1 MKKSVMFSIFILGLL
16 VFLALF
22 ASFIAPYDPQ
32 YVDVS
37 NKLLSP
43 SSEHLLGTDQ
53 LGRDVF
59 SRLLYGARYS
69 LFLAVVISI
78 LEVVTGFIVGLVVG
92 WYQGKMEGVFLW
104 FTNVLMAFPS
114 FLLSLATVGI
124 LGQGMSNMIIAIVI
138 IEWIYYARIVTNL
151 VISTK
156 QEPYVVSAQIM
167 GMGSFHILKNHI
179 LPFIYKPVLVI
190 LLMNIGN
197 IILMISGFSFLGIG
211 VQPNVSEWGLMLHD
225 ARAYFRVA
233 PWMMIAPGLAIF
245 LTVISF
251 NLFGEYIEE
260 KGEKN
265 GIIHH

>member
-78 LEVVTGFIVGLVVG
+78 LEVVTGFIVGLVAKERRKL
-92 WYQGKMEGVFLW
+92 GKAIKTLVNQRK
-104 FTNVLMAFPS
+104 TPSIFP
-114 FLLSLATVGI
+114 
-124 LGQGMSNMIIAIVI
+124 
-138 IEWIYYARIVTNL
+138 
-151 VISTK
+151 
-156 QEPYVVSAQIM
+156 
-167 GMGSFHILKNHI
+167 
-179 LPFIYKPVLVI
+179 
-190 LLMNIGN
+190 
-197 IILMISGFSFLGIG
+197 
-211 VQPNVSEWGLMLHD
+211 
-225 ARAYFRVA
+225 
-233 PWMMIAPGLAIF
+233 
-245 LTVISF
+245 
-251 NLFGEYIEE
+251 
-260 KGEKN
+260 
-265 GIIHH
+265 

>member
-1 MKKSVMFSIFILGLL
+1 MKKSVIFSIFILGLL
-16 VFLALF
+16 IFLALF

-43 SSEHLLGTDQ
+43 SPQHLLGTDQ

-69 LFLAVVISI
+69 LFLAVAISV

-92 WYQGKMEGVFLW
+92 WYQGKMEGAFLW
-104 FTNVLMAFPS
+104 LTNVLMAFPS

-156 QEPYVVSAQIM
+156 QEPYVISSQIM
-167 GMGSFHILKNHI
+167 GMGSIHILKKHI

-245 LTVISF
+245 LTVISP
-251 NLFGEYIEE
+251 IW
-260 KGEKN
+260 
-265 GIIHH
+265 

>member
-1 MKKSVMFSIFILGLL
+1 
-16 VFLALF
+16 
-22 ASFIAPYDPQ
+22 
-32 YVDVS
+32 
-37 NKLLSP
+37 
-43 SSEHLLGTDQ
+43 
-53 LGRDVF
+53 
-59 SRLLYGARYS
+59 
-69 LFLAVVISI
+69 
-78 LEVVTGFIVGLVVG
+78 
-92 WYQGKMEGVFLW
+92 
-104 FTNVLMAFPS
+104 
-114 FLLSLATVGI
+114 
-124 LGQGMSNMIIAIVI
+124 MSNMIIAIVI

-156 QEPYVVSAQIM
+156 QEPYVISSQIM
-167 GMGSFHILKNHI
+167 GMGSFHILKSHI